1 VVNELSAVCR
11 QHQTNL
17 IEDGYRVIDALGGLR
32 MSVQAPAITGVSTPG
47 IGAATGIA
55 DWLRGIGVRQVRL
68 ACGLVMFSYIFS
80 HFFNH
85 ALGNVSYALME
96 KWLTLHIWWWR
107 IPIVNVTLYS
117 AAAIHF
123 SLGLWALYQRRHFRY
138 TIAEIT
144 QLLLGLSIPL
154 WLASHFGVVRV
165 AGWVFG
171 RDPVN
176 YAAPLFAYWVARPYM
191 ITVQFALLTIAWTH
205 ACIGLYFW
213 LRMKPFFKWAGPIL
227 LAVAVLLP
235 PLAMI
240 GAHHG
245 AEEMTV
251 LAKDPQW
258 RAEHIKPM
266 PPPQRAVVDEITLFY
281 FPIGYAIALVLV
293 FTARGVR
300 SLRERG
306 RGMVTVSY
314 PDKQVRVPK
323 GLSVLEAS
331 LRFKVPHASVCGGR
345 ARCSTCRVR
354 VVSDRANLPRPSR
367 REAFVLDRVGA
378 GDPSIRLACQLWPQT
393 DVAVIP
399 ILPPNIGAD
408 FVRNRRRI
416 NLGEE
421 RYVVSMFVD
430 MRGSTRLSEER
441 LPFDIVFLINR
452 FVDAACQA
460 VTEAGGQPNQFVG
473 DGVLALF
480 GLDVGRTTA
489 CRQALHAA
497 SLVASKVAYLN
508 HQFATEV
515 RDPIHYGIGI
525 HAGEVIVGDIGFR
538 DRTVFTAL
546 GDAVNVAA
554 RLQDMTKTLNCRV
567 VLSEEVGNTAGIAL
581 DSLKRQRVEI
591 RGRIEPMTVFAAEDP
606 TVVAGLIDP
615 QIRTTD
621 AELEMA

>member
-1 VVNELSAVCR
+1 
-11 QHQTNL
+11 
-17 IEDGYRVIDALGGLR
+17 
-32 MSVQAPAITGVSTPG
+32 MSLQSPAITGVSASG
-47 IGAATGIA
+47 IGPGSGLAN
-55 DWLRGIGVRQVRL
+55 WLRGIGARQVRL

-96 KWLTLHIWWWR
+96 KWLTFHVWWWR
-107 IPIVNVTLYS
+107 IPIVNATLYT

-138 TIAEIT
+138 TVAEVT

-154 WLASHFGVVRV
+154 WLASHFGVVRL

-176 YAAPLFAYWVARPYM
+176 YAAPLFAYWVARPHM
-191 ITVQFALLTIAWTH
+191 IAVQFALLTIAWTH
-205 ACIGLYFW
+205 GCIGLYFW
-213 LRMKPFFKWAGPIL
+213 LRMKPFFKWAAPFL

-235 PLAMI
+235 ALAMI

-245 AEEMTV
+245 AEEVIV

-266 PPPQRAVVDEITLFY
+266 PPPQRAVLDEITLIY
-281 FPIGYAIALVLV
+281 FPIGYAAALALVFV
-293 FTARGVR
+293 ARGIR
-300 SLRERG
+300 SLRERR

-331 LRFKVPHASVCGGR
+331 LRFKIPHASVCGGR

-354 VVSDRANLPRPSR
+354 VVSDRTSLPRPSR

-378 GDPSIRLACQLWPQT
+378 GDTSIRLACQLRPQS

-399 ILPPNIGAD
+399 ILPPHIGAD

-416 NLGEE
+416 NIGEE

-452 FVDAACQA
+452 FVEAACQA

-480 GLDVGRTTA
+480 GLDVDRTTA
-489 CRQALHAA
+489 CRQALRAA
-497 SLVASKVAYLN
+497 ALAASKVAYLN
-508 HQFATEV
+508 HQFATEI
-515 RDPIHYGIGI
+515 REPIQYGIGI
-525 HAGEVIVGDIGFR
+525 HAGEVIVGDVGFR

-554 RLQDMTKTLNCRV
+554 RLQDMTKALECRV
-567 VLSEEVGNTAGIAL
+567 VVSEEVATTAAIAL
-581 DSLKRQRVEI
+581 DLLKLHRVEI
-591 RGRIEPMTVFAAEDP
+591 RGRLEPMSILTVEDP
-606 TVVAGLIDP
+606 TVLAGLIDP
-615 QIRTTD
+615 QSKTSET
-621 AELEMA
+621 ELEVA